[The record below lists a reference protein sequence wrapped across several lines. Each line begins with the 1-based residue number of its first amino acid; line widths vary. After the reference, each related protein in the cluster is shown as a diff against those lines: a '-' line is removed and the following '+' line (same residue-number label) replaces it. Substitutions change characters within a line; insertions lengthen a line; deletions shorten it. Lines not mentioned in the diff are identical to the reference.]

1 MSSCFSVPP
10 VCFALQCFPFL
21 PSPVFSLPHLF
32 ISLSVYSL
40 CSPSCLCQF
49 DLPPSSSAFLR
60 VRLCRNSVFPVVSSP
75 VSPGV
80 TLLVCGPLRFSFL
93 FFVFLFFSILTC
105 YCFLLIIWFVFA
117 TILLKVPAFSLHQ
130 NIFPGSRSFS
140 SKITV
145 KCENSA
151 YCSVMYWHTGSGTAF
166 HVAAVWPTL
175 LLSLL
180 PSSIHF
186 CRMACANI

>member
-1 MSSCFSVPP
+1 M
-10 VCFALQCFPFL
+10 
-21 PSPVFSLPHLF
+21 FSLL
-32 ISLSVYSL
+32 SLSVR
-40 CSPSCLCQF
+40 
-49 DLPPSSSAFLR
+49 SSS
-60 VRLCRNSVFPVVSSP
+60 VFFCIPPCSP
-75 VSPGV
+75 VSQLCLPCRVISSVSRCHPVGMW
-80 TLLVCGPLRFSFL
+80 SFEVF